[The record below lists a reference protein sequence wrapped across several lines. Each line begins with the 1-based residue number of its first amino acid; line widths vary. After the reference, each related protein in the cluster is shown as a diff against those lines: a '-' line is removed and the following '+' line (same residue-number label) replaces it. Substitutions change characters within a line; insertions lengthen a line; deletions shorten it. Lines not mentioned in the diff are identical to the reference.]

1 MIPRNLIESKY
12 VTIDLKSNTVQDLLK
27 ELVSLVKNHP
37 NLTDFQEALTEVQER
52 ENAFSTGL
60 GKGLA
65 IPHARTVAI
74 KDTILAMGIHR
85 TGIAYTSPDNLPVH
99 VFFLLLSPMT
109 EYASHLKVMSRIA
122 QTMEKETSVAEL
134 LTCGSLEELIAV
146 VTDP

>member
-12 VTIDLKSNTVQDLLK
+12 VTLELKSNTVPDILK
-27 ELVSLVKNHP
+27 ELISLVKNHP
-37 NLTDFQEALTEVQER
+37 NLTNFQEAWTEVQER

-65 IPHARTVAI
+65 MPHARTVAV

-85 TGIAYTSPDNLPVH
+85 TGADFKSPDNLPVH
-99 VFFLLLSPMT
+99 VFFLLLTPMT

-122 QTMEKETSVAEL
+122 QTMEKNTSVADL
-134 LTCGSLEELIAV
+134 LACGSPEELIAA